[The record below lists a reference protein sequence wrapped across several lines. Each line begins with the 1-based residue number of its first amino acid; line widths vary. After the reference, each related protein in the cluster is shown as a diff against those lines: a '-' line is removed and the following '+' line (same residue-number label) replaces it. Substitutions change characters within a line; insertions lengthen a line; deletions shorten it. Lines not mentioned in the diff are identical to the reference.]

1 MVLIVYTE
9 GAIFSLTLKTKT
21 LQMWILSKGHPTS
34 PTTIGKVSSQPNL
47 LLTVTMPYGSYFGH
61 EAPAISKSQ
70 PNLKVTLSLADLK
83 SQGNSSC
90 QSEKTT
96 STSDLQNKSRGEE
109 SSSDTE
115 EEEEISKD
123 DDNCSTISS
132 CSAGTNSTCS
142 SSFDENCPHCVIFI
156 KSKDDFDSINE
167 IPEVFL

>member
-1 MVLIVYTE
+1 
-9 GAIFSLTLKTKT
+9 
-21 LQMWILSKGHPTS
+21 
-34 PTTIGKVSSQPNL
+34 
-47 LLTVTMPYGSYFGH
+47 MPYGSYFGH

-83 SQGNSSC
+83 SSQENSTC

-115 EEEEISKD
+115 EDEEISKD